1 MWAHG
6 RDVGLGGSLLTS
18 QLWLFQPCSPVTA
31 ALPCPPGHKSG
42 QYPQKNLVHRFF
54 FCHFGQELLSPAH
67 EGAAGQHRAGD
78 SPGQG
83 AQSPSTKLALSTA
96 AGGSRWSSR
105 SHTHAQNLP
114 SLYCTYTECISN
126 TNTPTIKARQA
137 PTLLLPCHRRHETFY
152 RCCQQQL
159 KIYQTFA

>member
-1 MWAHG
+1 MWGWGGHCSHPNSGFFNPAHP
-6 RDVGLGGSLLTS
+6 S
-18 QLWLFQPCSPVTA
+18 QLLFHVLLGTNLGNTPRKIWYTA
-31 ALPCPPGHKSG
+31 
-42 QYPQKNLVHRFF
+42 FF
-54 FCHFGQELLSPAH
+54 SCHFGQELLSPAH

-96 AGGSRWSSR
+96 AGGSGWSSR
-105 SHTHAQNLP
+105 SHTHRHTHNLP